1 MLENELGILTGPL
14 FQSFRY
20 RNFAPP
26 KRALQVAEQAKGFAK
41 RGAEGLSSGGKIA
54 VRKMSSL
61 ILLILEIDW
70 CMFT

>member
-1 MLENELGILTGPL
+1 MNWHFSGASFPILSVPE
-14 FQSFRY
+14 FR
-20 RNFAPP
+20 PP

>member
-1 MLENELGILTGPL
+1 
-14 FQSFRY
+14 
-20 RNFAPP
+20 
-26 KRALQVAEQAKGFAK
+26 VAEQAKGFAK